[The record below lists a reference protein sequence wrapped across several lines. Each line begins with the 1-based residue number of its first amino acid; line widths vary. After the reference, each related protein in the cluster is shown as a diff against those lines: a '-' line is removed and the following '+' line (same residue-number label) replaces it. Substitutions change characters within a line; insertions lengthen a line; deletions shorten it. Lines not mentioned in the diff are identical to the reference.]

1 MLSDVDKLK
10 RENDRLKLVNY
21 QLKAKCVSQ
30 RASTAALRETLN
42 GAWPRWWNRKTL
54 NSPPPIEAKIATIYR
69 PAICEN
75 DIKTSRKD
83 FPQLK
88 S

>member
-10 RENDRLKLVNY
+10 RENDRLKLVNH

-54 NSPPPIEAKIATIYR
+54 KLTCSHRHVEIATMYRPPIDEKDQNLQEKIFY
-69 PAICEN
+69 
-75 DIKTSRKD
+75 K
-83 FPQLK
+83 
-88 S
+88 